1 VKTHLSSQGRINE
14 ALTLLA
20 SIKPNGEYSIEIKR
34 LPKSRTS
41 LQNRALHKYCDLVA
55 KELKAKNLTVQ
66 EVLSH
71 GIERDFNME
80 TVKAVL
86 WKPLQKAVTG
96 EEKTSKATT
105 KYYAKVYKYLS
116 HHLSLNFGITTAWP
130 EDKTKEVKR

>member
-1 VKTHLSSQGRINE
+1 MKTHLSTQERINDAIKE
-14 ALTLLA
+14 LA
-20 SIKPNGEYSIEIKR
+20 SIEPNGAYEIEIKL
-34 LPKSRTS
+34 LPKGRTS

-71 GIERDFNME
+71 GIERDFDMD

-105 KYYAKVYKYLS
+105 KFYAKVYHYLS
-116 HHLSLNFGITTAWP
+116 HHLATNFGITTAWP
-130 EDKTKEVKR
+130 VDKDKKK